1 MTNLHTT
8 IGHFGIVRCLNLI
21 VLNISINLPGKRK
34 QKTPSCTTRLTLS
47 IIQIQIQ
54 IYWQGESRAMPGC
67 NCDLLHSYLCKLSTQ
82 FILSGSVTLFLI
94 LLWTFS
100 AVWIC
105 MWNIRVCLLITYCLF
120 YFSTFNDYIK
130 TYDDNWT

>member
-21 VLNISINLPGKRK
+21 VLIISIMLPGKRK
-34 QKTPSCTTRLTLS
+34 HKTPSCTTRLTLS

-54 IYWQGESRAMPGC
+54 IYWQGESRTMPGC
-67 NCDLLHSYLCKLSTQ
+67 NWDLLHSYLYKLSTQ
-82 FILSGSVTLFLI
+82 FILSGSETLFLI
-94 LLWTFS
+94 LLSTYS
-100 AVWIC
+100 AVC

-130 TYDDNWT
+130 NYNDNWT